1 MLYVAVSQNFPC
13 RNLSKLVYLHNVFVK
28 FLQQYYNFHL
38 LLTSNELTLELTLNL
53 TTSVYLFYCQPV
65 WKTDPKTLP
74 LIQFPIEFGYLYFWK
89 FSVNIV
95 VVLGLEETVSKSPA
109 LEFDE
114 LVVDGKRR
122 QVSILSILSCIFYH
136 QIKKVLFISLSS
148 SSSWTNS
155 RISLF
160 NRFIRSFC
168 SAALFLYDFSFYIWS
183 KFPGTNSFKNVVV
196 CFSSSLKWPLY
207 ATQLLFSDPHFQ
219 KELHHNH

>member
-122 QVSILSILSCIFYH
+122 QVSILSILSCIFYR
-136 QIKKVLFISLSS
+136 QIKKCCSFHYQVLHLELIQESHYLIALSVHFVQLHYFYMILVS
-148 SSSWTNS
+148 IYEAN
-155 RISLF
+155 
-160 NRFIRSFC
+160 
-168 SAALFLYDFSFYIWS
+168 FLVQIH
-183 KFPGTNSFKNVVV
+183 
-196 CFSSSLKWPLY
+196 LKTL
-207 ATQLLFSDPHFQ
+207 
-219 KELHHNH
+219 